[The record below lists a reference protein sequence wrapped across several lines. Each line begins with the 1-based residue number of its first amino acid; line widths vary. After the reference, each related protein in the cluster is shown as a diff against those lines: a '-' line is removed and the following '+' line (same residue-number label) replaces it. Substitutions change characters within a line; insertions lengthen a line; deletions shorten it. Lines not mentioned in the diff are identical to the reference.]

1 MVAALAALEAR
12 LLEEASR
19 WPGRPSPIW
28 PPAWRPMPRPAGS
41 CASPLP
47 SPMSPSGSGWWGRWS
62 FGVLAGTK
70 EGMVRVLQR
79 LGYEA
84 EVREG
89 PFPTW
94 FDGNWL
100 FGDYEGAFSGEAW
113 AEFVV
118 RLRPQGAFRQP
129 ERAYILRLIR
139 ELKPAHAVLRS
150 LEVVDAHPL
159 RTQLLPRADT
169 ILSDFGT
176 WGDFL
181 FGEVRPG
188 YLAVSLY
195 AEGVADGRT
204 LTWPAFGG
212 WEFGDW

>member
-12 LLEEASR
+12 LLEEAFEVAREAFPHLASR
-19 WPGRPSPIW
+19 LEAHAQARGIMRI
-28 PPAWRPMPRPAGS
+28 PPTEPDESFRVRVVGAVEFWR
-41 CASPLP
+41 
-47 SPMSPSGSGWWGRWS
+47 
-62 FGVLAGTK
+62 LAGTK